1 MRLLTHDVRI
11 LSTGSATP
19 ERVVTN
25 DEIIGGLAT
34 SDEWIVANL
43 GIRERRI
50 AAGPEDS
57 VSRLASRAAT
67 AALESADLSPMDLAG
82 IIVATS
88 TPELA
93 APSTACLVQDII
105 GAHNGAFA
113 FDVQAVCSGFIYSL
127 GVAAATITAKA
138 ADRILV
144 IGVDTFSKI
153 TDWNDRSCVFFG
165 DGAGAVVVG
174 RDELGAGLLSVVLH
188 ADGRGHRG
196 FSVPKGSPTFVMD
209 AQAVYKTGIEVLPEA
224 IGEALALAGL
234 AIDDVDC
241 VIPHQPSRRVLD
253 ETASRLGVSTD
264 MVRKNMDRYAN
275 TAGATVPLLLD
286 ETVRDGDIGD
296 GDTVVMAAVGSGWTW
311 GAAVYRW
318 QS

>member
-1 MRLLTHDVRI
+1 MI
-11 LSTGSATP
+11 L
-19 ERVVTN
+19 
-25 DEIIGGLAT
+25 DI
-34 SDEWIVANL
+34 D
-43 GIRERRI
+43 
-50 AAGPEDS
+50 
-57 VSRLASRAAT
+57 
-67 AALESADLSPMDLAG
+67 G

-88 TPELA
+88 TPELT
-93 APSTACLVQDII
+93 APATACLVQDII

-127 GVAAATITAKA
+127 GIAAAAITASA

-144 IGVDTFSKI
+144 IGADTFSTI

-174 RDELGAGLLSVVLH
+174 RDELRTGLLSLVLH
-188 ADGRGHRG
+188 ADGRGREG
-196 FSVPKGSPTFVMD
+196 FSVPKGSPTFVMN
-209 AQAVYKTGIEVLPEA
+209 AQSVYKTGIDVLPEA
-224 IGEALALAGL
+224 IGEALALAEL

-253 ETASRLGVSTD
+253 ETASRLGIATH
-264 MVRKNMDRYAN
+264 MVRKNMDRFAN

-286 ETVRDGDIGD
+286 ETVRGGEISN